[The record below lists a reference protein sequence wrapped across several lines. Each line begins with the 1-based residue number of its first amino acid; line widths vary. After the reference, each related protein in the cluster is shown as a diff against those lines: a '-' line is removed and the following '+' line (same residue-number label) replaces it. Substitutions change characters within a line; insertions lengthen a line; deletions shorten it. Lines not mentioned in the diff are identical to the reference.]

1 MSVRTEFLALV
12 TNEDAD
18 RTFTELLFIVNIN
31 DELHFKKT
39 GGKLLLKAKCLSSR
53 YENWDLFAI
62 LLPWFRQS
70 FLRKKRSFQW
80 QTVPSLEV
88 LKWATETFV
97 LNR

>member
-39 GGKLLLKAKCLSSR
+39 GGSR

-70 FLRKKRSFQW
+70 FLRKKDLFNGKLYLHSRC
-80 QTVPSLEV
+80 
-88 LKWATETFV
+88 
-97 LNR
+97 